1 MKRGIGKTESDY
13 SNNANLVANN
23 VANANPTNCINHV
36 NNQLEQS
43 YQNIPELYMKPK
55 NQLNSQYDYDISEA
69 YKVDPFQPD
78 DDNLYKFMNY
88 SMEDN
93 SYLTINKTQDRSKSK
108 ENIVVVFFGLT
119 VRTISYHV
127 LIRSHGR
134 VDVQPAFSRGRC
146 EQVMSCLLLKSNIF
160 THSNCSACPVCRSN
174 ALRATFSQRG
184 KKKHSSRKQ
193 RGSENHITI
202 PT

>member
-1 MKRGIGKTESDY
+1 MEKKNPIYPNTQIGFMKRGIGKTESDY

-108 ENIVVVFFGLT
+108 ENIV
-119 VRTISYHV
+119 
-127 LIRSHGR
+127 
-134 VDVQPAFSRGRC
+134 P
-146 EQVMSCLLLKSNIF
+146 K
-160 THSNCSACPVCRSN
+160 
-174 ALRATFSQRG
+174 G
-184 KKKHSSRKQ
+184 KKKAQFSQAEGLGKSYNNPNLGMDDNETRK
-193 RGSENHITI
+193 S
-202 PT
+202 PV